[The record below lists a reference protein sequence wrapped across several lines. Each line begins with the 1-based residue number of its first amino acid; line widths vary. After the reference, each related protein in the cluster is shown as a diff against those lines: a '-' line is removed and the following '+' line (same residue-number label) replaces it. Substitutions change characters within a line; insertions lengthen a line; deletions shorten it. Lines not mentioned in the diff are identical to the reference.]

1 MEKLIIIFPGDPEKD
16 KALFDRK
23 KDDDVQPIASLIET
37 LKANDLLEMFNQD
50 DLVFNITKHVL
61 VPKHIPLDTD
71 AKLELLKK
79 YQISIN

>member
-1 MEKLIIIFPGDPEKD
+1 LIIIFPGDPEKD